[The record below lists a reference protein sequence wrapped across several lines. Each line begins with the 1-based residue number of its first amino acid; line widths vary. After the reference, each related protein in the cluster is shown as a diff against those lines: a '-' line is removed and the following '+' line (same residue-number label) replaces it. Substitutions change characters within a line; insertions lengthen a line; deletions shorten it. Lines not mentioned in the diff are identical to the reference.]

1 MYIMKFQ
8 RKLSQKEVENRVDKF
23 ISLRQSKGDTTI
35 SALDLVLKLKIPAP
49 QIENVLEKFQKER
62 NLREING

>member
-1 MYIMKFQ
+1 MKFS
-8 RKLSQKEVENRVDKF
+8 RKLSQGEIENQVEKF

-35 SALDLVLKLKIPAP
+35 SALDLVLKLRIPAP

>member
-1 MYIMKFQ
+1 MKFS
-8 RKLSQKEVENRVDKF
+8 RKLSQKEVENQVEKF
-23 ISLRQSKGDTTI
+23 ISLRQSKGDATI
-35 SALDLVLKLKIPAP
+35 SAFDLVLKLRIPAP

>member
-1 MYIMKFQ
+1 MKFS
-8 RKLSQKEVENRVDKF
+8 RKLSQREVENQVEKF
-23 ISLRQSKGDTTI
+23 ISFRQSKGDTTI
-35 SALDLVLKLKIPAP
+35 SAFDLVLKLRISAP

>member
-1 MYIMKFQ
+1 MKFQ
-8 RKLSQKEVENRVDKF
+8 RKLSRKEVENRVEKF

-62 NLREING
+62 NLKEISG

>member
-1 MYIMKFQ
+1 MNFS
-8 RKLSQKEVENRVDKF
+8 RKLSQREVENQVEKF
-23 ISLRQSKGDTTI
+23 ISLKQSKGYTTI
-35 SALDLVLKLKIPAP
+35 STLDLVLKLRIPAP